1 MSLSRVHQ
9 LINQV
14 RQYTE
19 NHRCASPECEHN
31 EKTAR
36 AMGESTLSVFRSV
49 TSLQTEDLVETLHG
63 ITLWLEGLQE
73 YNETLEGLEGQEEEQ
88 FTLSDMESAAKSAM
102 FVLGEELVALQDMN
116 IIPQE

>member
-1 MSLSRVHQ
+1 
-9 LINQV
+9 
-14 RQYTE
+14 
-19 NHRCASPECEHN
+19 
-31 EKTAR
+31 
-36 AMGESTLSVFRSV
+36 MGESTLSVFRSV